1 MNTAYALLRQ
11 LLRLLLRVF
20 YGRIDVVG
28 LAHVPATGPLVIAA
42 NHSNGL
48 IDSLLLL
55 AILPRRLVPVAKA
68 SLVRHPVLGP
78 VLRALGAIPV
88 HRHQD
93 GNADTRQNI
102 CAIAAAAARALQ
114 QQRAVLIFPEGV
126 SQPDPLLT
134 PLRRGAARMVLAV
147 ETARA
152 RPVGVTV
159 LCIGLLYRQAG
170 TFGNARAVVRIG
182 PPVPTAVAI
191 AEFRRAPE
199 RAIRWLT
206 ELIGAGLRAEI
217 AEAEDRQPT
226 VISSRK
232 DCDCGRTC
240 SSAPPICA
248 HQRC

>member
-68 SLVRHPVLGP
+68 SLVGHPVLGP
-78 VLRALGAIPV
+78 VLRTLGAIPV
-88 HRHQD
+88 HRHRD
-93 GNADTRQNI
+93 GDADMRQNI
-102 CAIAAAAARALQ
+102 CAIAAAARALQ

-126 SQPDPLLT
+126 SQPDPVLM
-134 PLRRGAARMVLAV
+134 PLRTGAARMVLAV
-147 ETARA
+147 ETAGA

-159 LCIGLLYRQAG
+159 LCIGLLYRRAG
-170 TFGNARAVVRIG
+170 TFGNSGAVVRIG